1 MAGPVTR
8 DSKSVLFPP
17 GSIFGNAA
25 AAPVDDDDDGFFRI
39 QKRDIKSNLCVLFFL
54 FYTTNLLKPLK
65 YMQFD

>member
-25 AAPVDDDDDGFFRI
+25 AAPVDDDDDGFFGSKKGTLKVI
-39 QKRDIKSNLCVLFFL
+39 FVFSFFFSIL
-54 FYTTNLLKPLK
+54 QIF
-65 YMQFD
+65 